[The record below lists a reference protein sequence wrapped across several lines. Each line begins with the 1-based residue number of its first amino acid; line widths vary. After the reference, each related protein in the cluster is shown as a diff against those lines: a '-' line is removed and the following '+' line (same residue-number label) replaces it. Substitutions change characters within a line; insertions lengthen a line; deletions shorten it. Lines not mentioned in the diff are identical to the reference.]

1 MSKVIVTGA
10 DGFIGSHLVEHLTK
24 KGLFVKAFCFY
35 NSFSSYGWLHNTEL
49 DLDKDIEIVLG
60 DVRDRSFVNAHLS
73 DVDCVFNLAAL
84 IGIPYSYSASESY
97 VDTNIKGCLN
107 ILESAKKY
115 NCRVIQT
122 STSEVYGTAQFV
134 PITEDHPLV
143 GQSPYAA
150 TKIAADQLAMSFFKS
165 FNIPVTVLR
174 PFNTYGPRQSER
186 AVIPTIIRQILNK
199 KRQLKLGDV
208 KTTRD
213 FNFVLDTCEA
223 FYQCFKSEKTIGDIF
238 NTCSGFEISIK
249 ETVNQISK
257 LMNVEVEILKEEKR
271 LRPLN
276 SEVRRLVGS
285 NLKLK
290 KATGWNPPIN
300 GLSSLI
306 NGLEKTIDWMQ
317 TYNSQNKNS
326 DYKI

>member
-10 DGFIGSHLVEHLTK
+10 DGFIGSHLVEHLTQ

-49 DLDKDIEIVLG
+49 DLDNDIEIVLG
-60 DVRDRSFVNAHLS
+60 DIRDRTFVNEQLS
-73 DVDCVFNLAAL
+73 NVDCVFNLAAL

-143 GQSPYAA
+143 AQSPYSA

-174 PFNTYGPRQSER
+174 PFNTYGPRQSQR
-186 AVIPTIIRQILNK
+186 AVIPTIISQIINK
-199 KRQLKLGDV
+199 NRKLQLGDV

-238 NTCSGFEISIK
+238 NTCSGYEISIQ

-257 LMNVEVEILKEEKR
+257 LMNVEVEIIQEEKR
-271 LRPLN
+271 LRPIK

-290 KATGWNPPIN
+290 NATGWSPSTN

-306 NGLEKTIDWMQ
+306 NGLRKTIDWTQ
-317 TYNSQNKNS
+317 DYDFQHKNS
-326 DYKI
+326 GYQV

>member
-1 MSKVIVTGA
+1 MSKVLVTGA

-35 NSFSSYGWLHNTEL
+35 NSFSSYGWLHNTVL
-49 DLDKDIEIVLG
+49 DLDKDIEIILG
-60 DVRDRSFVNAHLS
+60 DIRDRTFVNEQLS

-134 PITEDHPLV
+134 PITEEHPLV
-143 GQSPYAA
+143 AQSPYAA

-174 PFNTYGPRQSER
+174 PFNTYGPRQSQR
-186 AVIPTIIRQILNK
+186 AVIPTIIRQIINK
-199 KRQLKLGDV
+199 KRQLKLGDI

-223 FYQCFKSEKTIGDIF
+223 FYQCFKSEKTIGDVF
-238 NTCSGFEISIK
+238 NTCSRFEISIK

-257 LMNVEVEILKEEKR
+257 LMDVEVEIVREEKR
-271 LRPLN
+271 FRPIN

-290 KATGWNPPIN
+290 NATGWNPSTN

-306 NGLEKTIDWMQ
+306 SGLK
-317 TYNSQNKNS
+317 KL
-326 DYKI
+326 